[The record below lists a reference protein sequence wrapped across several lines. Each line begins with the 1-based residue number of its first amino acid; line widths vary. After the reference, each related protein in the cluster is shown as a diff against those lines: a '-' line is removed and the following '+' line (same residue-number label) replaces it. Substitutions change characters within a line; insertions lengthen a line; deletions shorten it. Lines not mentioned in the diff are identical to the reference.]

1 MDLIPR
7 AVIIDGRKQDTLP
20 ATTEQTPQLIKKE
33 ILDILDW
40 TNIFYRILEYKNE
53 RELLNIRIT
62 KEALKQI
69 INSGK
74 YTLLCDTELVRPKT
88 FKALEHTTEI
98 VVIILQKYLD
108 LYHSKKRNA
117 Y

>member
-1 MDLIPR
+1 MSFDKELFKFEPNSQVEIKLDLIPR
-7 AVIIDGRKQDTLP
+7 AVILMEENRYAS

-69 INSGK
+69 INSGNIH
-74 YTLLCDTELVRPKT
+74 YFVT
-88 FKALEHTTEI
+88 
-98 VVIILQKYLD
+98 QN
-108 LYHSKKRNA
+108 LYDKKHLKP
-117 Y
+117 